1 MHAGF
6 EDMAAVRHEI
16 LSLLR
21 QQMEALDSPTGV
33 SDEQLRQC
41 YLRQNRVQ
49 ELREI
54 LQSGSSGSQDAP
66 PMRETA

>member
-1 MHAGF
+1 MPT
-6 EDMAAVRHEI
+6 ENMMAVRQEI
-16 LSLLR
+16 LDLLR

-49 ELREI
+49 ELREM
-54 LQSGSSGSQDAP
+54 LQSGSIGPQDAP
-66 PMRETA
+66 PMRETL